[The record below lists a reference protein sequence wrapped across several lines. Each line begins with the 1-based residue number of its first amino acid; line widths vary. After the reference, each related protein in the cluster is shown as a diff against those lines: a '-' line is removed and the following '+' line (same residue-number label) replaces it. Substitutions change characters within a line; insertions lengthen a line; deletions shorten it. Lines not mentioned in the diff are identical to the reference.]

1 MNMKVTAEW
10 LEEAYGRLFGFFDEQ
25 ELRKL
30 DVPCIAESEDP
41 AKMVAYCYAHQTD
54 EAIRSEMDHIPVD
67 RRICIESL
75 EAENGSAWVSRWKGA
90 LLHYEA
96 KRQTKS
102 FGVTEIRELWLLED
116 GRLAEITCVSFVR
129 VGNFFMHRKFRKIVK
144 NKDDVFFELDSLAD
158 AFLLLRLRNVS
169 EHFAG
174 EVRMR
179 G

>member
-1 MNMKVTAEW
+1 MNNKVTAEW

-30 DVPCIAESEDP
+30 DIPGIVESEDP
-41 AKMVAYCYAHQTD
+41 LKRVAGCYAHQTD
-54 EAIRSEMDHIPVD
+54 EAIRSEMDYIPVD

-75 EAENGSAWVSRWKGA
+75 EAESGSASVSRWKGA
-90 LLHYEA
+90 LLHYEV
-96 KRQTKS
+96 KRQVKS

-129 VGNFFMHRKFRKIVK
+129 DGNFFMHRKFRKIVK
-144 NKDDVFFELDSLAD
+144 YKKDVFFELANLED

-169 EHFAG
+169 ES
-174 EVRMR
+174 VSKDCRIWS
-179 G
+179 